1 MKQPMTSILKMFTLA
16 LLLVSGTA
24 CTDNFDKINS
34 KDYQVTKQ
42 EQERENYNLGTTLRG
57 LQGLVIP
64 TQEHSYQFI
73 EALAA
78 GPFAGYLFYRY
89 HQYLSLLPRFTRSK
103 R

>member
-1 MKQPMTSILKMFTLA
+1 MKQPMTSILKMFSLA
-16 LLLVSGTA
+16 LLLASGTA

-73 EALAA
+73 ESIS
-78 GPFAGYLFYRY
+78 RRSICWITSV
-89 HQYLSLLPRFTRSK
+89 LSIRGQPNLKPTTHL
-103 R
+103 